1 MTVHQL
7 PPLPSD
13 PSSATPVAT
22 GRAGTTDPAAT
33 GYATAGPASA
43 GLPRTGIRSGFT
55 PMESLDRATPDPGHF
70 GPDSVSWRIHHD
82 PASILGG
89 IRALAFQS
97 LHPEVMLGF
106 AQVTGAADDA
116 WGRLSR
122 TGRYVNAITYGT
134 VLEADAAAA
143 RVRRIHRALG
153 LDRPDWLL
161 WVHCGAVDSW
171 LDAHRRSGAPL
182 TAEEAN
188 RYVEEQVVAARLI
201 GCDVEDV
208 PRSVDELREY
218 VRSMRPL
225 LEVTPEA
232 RDAVRGLLWPPMP
245 PKVALLTPARP
256 AWTLFAV
263 TGVALAPRWARRMFA
278 LPGLPT
284 TDLQATVTARTLRST
299 LLVVPPERRTNPHL
313 TAARER
319 LGLAGYRAAG

>member
-1 MTVHQL
+1 MTEHPHSA
-7 PPLPSD
+7 PPSEPT
-13 PSSATPVAT
+13 AVT
-22 GRAGTTDPAAT
+22 GVPAGQPGGDA
-33 GYATAGPASA
+33 
-43 GLPRTGIRSGFT
+43 PRTGIRSGFT
-55 PMESLDRATPDPGHF
+55 PLESLDRETRDPGHF

-97 LHPEVMLGF
+97 LQPEVMLGF
-106 AQVTGAADDA
+106 ARVTDARDDA

-134 VLEADAAAA
+134 TAEADSASA
-143 RVRRIHRALG
+143 RVRRIHGALG

-182 TAEEAN
+182 SAEEAD

-201 GCDVEDV
+201 GCHEPDV
-208 PRSVDELREY
+208 PRSVAELRDY
-218 VRSMRPL
+218 VRSVRPL

-232 RDAVRGLLWPPMP
+232 REAVRGLLWPPME
-245 PKVALLTPARP
+245 PKVELLTPARP
-256 AWTLFAV
+256 AWTVLAL
-263 TGVALAPRWARRMFA
+263 TGVAMMPRWARRMFA

-284 TDLQATVTARTLRST
+284 TDLQATVTARALRSS
-299 LLVVPPERRTNPHL
+299 LLVVPEDRRTNPHL
-313 TAARER
+313 TAARIR
-319 LGLAGYRAAG
+319 LGLAEERLAG